1 MKVLFLV
8 EDYDCAE
15 LLAKLP
21 QVKVITESEIVSES
35 PYNNKQDKVGYSTY
49 VVSRAEN
56 LSKIY
61 KFSRPLAMVLHQSH
75 QQAVERVQH
84 DTSVRIVHSKAAPR
98 RLTDSPS
105 YSCDHTFLTSE
116 LTEHTLRDIFG
127 LYAVS

>member
-1 MKVLFLV
+1 MKVLILV

-21 QVKVITESEIVSES
+21 EVKVISESEIVSES

-75 QQAVERVQH
+75 QQAVDRVQH
-84 DTSVRIVHSKAAPR
+84 DTSVRIVHSKAPR

-105 YSCDHTFLTSE
+105 YSCDYTFLTSE

-127 LYAVS
+127 LMVS